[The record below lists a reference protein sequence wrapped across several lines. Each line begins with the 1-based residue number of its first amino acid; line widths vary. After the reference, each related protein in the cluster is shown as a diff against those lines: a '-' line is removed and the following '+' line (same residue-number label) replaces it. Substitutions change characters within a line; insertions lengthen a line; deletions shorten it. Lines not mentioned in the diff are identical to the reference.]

1 LKKCPWAVPPLPK
14 TEVHH
19 FTHDRIYPAINDHHT
34 PQCNI
39 FTGAMADKRKIDI
52 INDLLEDCILA
63 YPMSSFIISLYK
75 QYQQR
80 GSLSKKQLQGLYSKA
95 SKITDVSFSK
105 LGTLEAIIKR
115 MPTRY
120 KSELP
125 PPTPLFEKNNE
136 VRELID
142 AILAKYPQH
151 KRVLFLKAKFDNN
164 ELITSAELTEL
175 KKFKQ
180 VLK

>member
-1 LKKCPWAVPPLPK
+1 MKSSKP
-14 TEVHH
+14 
-19 FTHDRIYPAINDHHT
+19 
-34 PQCNI
+34 
-39 FTGAMADKRKIDI
+39 KIDI

-63 YPMSSFIISLYK
+63 YPVSSFIISLYK

-80 GSLSKKQLQGLYSKA
+80 GSLSKKQLQGLHSKA
-95 SKITDVSFSK
+95 SKIKDISISK

-125 PPTPLFEKNNE
+125 PSTPLFEKDKDAGM
-136 VRELID
+136 LIET
-142 AILAKYPQH
+142 ILAKYPQH
-151 KRVLFLKAKFDNN
+151 KRVLYLKSKYENN
-164 ELITSAELTEL
+164 EMLSSIEISEL

-180 VLK
+180 LIK